1 MEREL
6 VKQLGAMWD
15 PARKK
20 WFVLPGFELEP
31 FKRWLQP
38 DKSAGRARTA
48 LIATVS
54 IQRVKIA
61 LMLQYIM
68 KCQPHFCENI

>member
-20 WFVLPGFELEP
+20 WFVWPGFELEP

-48 LIATVS
+48 LIATGSVS
-54 IQRVKIA
+54 GYRKHDDTTQKTRNFR
-61 LMLQYIM
+61 L
-68 KCQPHFCENI
+68 